1 MFLSHETSK
10 GERGGKQT
18 NATDIMGKRKLERGK
33 EGGVAGQPGEEP
45 CGGQNQIRTQS
56 NDTRV

>member
-45 CGGQNQIRTQS
+45 CGGPEPNENTE
-56 NDTRV
+56 